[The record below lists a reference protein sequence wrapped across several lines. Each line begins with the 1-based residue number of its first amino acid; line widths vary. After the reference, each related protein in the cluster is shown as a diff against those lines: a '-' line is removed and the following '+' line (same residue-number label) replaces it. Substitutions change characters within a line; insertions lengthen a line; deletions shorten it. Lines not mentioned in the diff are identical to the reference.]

1 MSKKSAKIAHIEP
14 NRFKVEHR
22 VFGAFGTLVTISYLR
37 QTILRQLAVTSAL
50 CPCKRCVNVVA
61 MVAALDRR
69 DERCKARNRQHD
81 RLNLVQAHNDFED
94 EFAQ

>member
-1 MSKKSAKIAHIEP
+1 MSKKSEKIAHIESHP
-14 NRFKVEHR
+14 FEEYR
-22 VFGAFGTLVTISYLR
+22 VFGALGTLVTISYLR
-37 QTILRQLAVTSAL
+37 ETILRQLAVASAL

-61 MVAALDRR
+61 MVAALNHREECR
-69 DERCKARNRQHD
+69 KARNRQHD